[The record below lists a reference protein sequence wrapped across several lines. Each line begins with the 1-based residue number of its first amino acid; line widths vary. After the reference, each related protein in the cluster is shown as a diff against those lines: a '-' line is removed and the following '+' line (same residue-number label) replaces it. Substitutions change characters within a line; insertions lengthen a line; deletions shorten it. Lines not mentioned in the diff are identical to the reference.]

1 MSVADSQ
8 SAAGMFFDI
17 LAAKAAKA
25 APAKAA
31 PTAKLH
37 LVPGAKPLTS
47 DDYKLFKE
55 ALKETPAGR
64 WKARKIHA
72 NGEMKEHPFPRRES
86 PKVSLSRCG
95 FVAKRGAAAGG
106 AVSRSAVHMCDL
118 RDEKLLMMSC
128 VVVDVYAIG
137 KDTPVL
143 LRHDAT
149 EQSTQCLLPPCLA
162 VLGSVTKS
170 FHTQKTEKMMPE
182 RTISQ

>member
-1 MSVADSQ
+1 MADSQ

-72 NGEMKEHPFPRRES
+72 NGEMKEHLFPRRES

-95 FVAKRGAAAGG
+95 FVVERGAAAGG
-106 AVSRSAVHMCDL
+106 GVVSRSAVHMCDL
-118 RDEKLLMMSC
+118 RDAKSLMMSC

-137 KDTPVL
+137 KMRLFCCDTTRQNNPPNASFL
-143 LRHDAT
+143 PAL
-149 EQSTQCLLPPCLA
+149 QCWA
-162 VLGSVTKS
+162 A
-170 FHTQKTEKMMPE
+170 
-182 RTISQ
+182 

>member
-1 MSVADSQ
+1 MYVADSQ
-8 SAAGMFFDI
+8 SVAGMFFDI

-72 NGEMKEHPFPRRES
+72 NGEIQRSTSFPRCEA
-86 PKVSLSRCG
+86 PDVSLSLCG
-95 FVAKRGAAAGG
+95 CAVRRGAAAGG
-106 AVSRSAVHMCDL
+106 GVTLAAAVTCMA
-118 RDEKLLMMSC
+118 
-128 VVVDVYAIG
+128 
-137 KDTPVL
+137 
-143 LRHDAT
+143 
-149 EQSTQCLLPPCLA
+149 
-162 VLGSVTKS
+162 
-170 FHTQKTEKMMPE
+170 
-182 RTISQ
+182 

>member
-72 NGEMKEHPFPRRES
+72 NGEMKEHLFPRRES
-86 PKVSLSRCG
+86 PKVSSSRCG
-95 FVAKRGAAAGG
+95 FVVKRGAAAGG
-106 AVSRSAVHMCDL
+106 GVVSRSRSAGHMCDL
-118 RDEKLLMMSC
+118 RDAKLLMMSC

-137 KDTPVL
+137 KMRLFSCDTMRQNNPPNASFL
-143 LRHDAT
+143 PAL
-149 EQSTQCLLPPCLA
+149 QCLA
-162 VLGSVTKS
+162 A
-170 FHTQKTEKMMPE
+170 
-182 RTISQ
+182 